1 MTDTL
6 EAATPDAEETTQ
18 ETRTPEHRR
27 EALVEE
33 RIRKATGVED
43 EPEPEAPETED
54 EEGDEEEYEDE
65 E

>member
-6 EAATPDAEETTQ
+6 EAAIPDAEETTQ
-18 ETRTPEHRR
+18 ETRTPEQRR

-43 EPEPEAPETED
+43 EP
-54 EEGDEEEYEDE
+54 
-65 E
+65 